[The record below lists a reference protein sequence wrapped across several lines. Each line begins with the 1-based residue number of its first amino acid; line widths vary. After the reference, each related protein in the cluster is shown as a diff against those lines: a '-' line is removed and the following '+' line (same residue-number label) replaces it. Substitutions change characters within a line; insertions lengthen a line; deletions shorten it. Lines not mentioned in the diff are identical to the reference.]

1 MYQKV
6 DFTLFQ
12 IFLILSDPKIAIWFN
27 QFVSS
32 EILYVGQ
39 DEIIWK
45 NLLFWELLNHQ
56 KKKSHLRPGVELY
69 GHFSS
74 QNSKHRWLESCAC
87 DNSRLLSINNTCHF
101 CFTGAVTYC
110 SKWLSTQ
117 GPACSPRLHFSSIP
131 NLKGPS
137 SIRPATIATRPWL
150 WVRRPH
156 RSSLPAARKPEVPA
170 RASVRYVGERGLCC
184 AGPWAPRGTAGSRAV
199 RKAWLSSAFLTHAP
213 QLRKSESRAVC
224 EGNE

>member
-56 KKKSHLRPGVELY
+56 KK
-69 GHFSS
+69 
-74 QNSKHRWLESCAC
+74 
-87 DNSRLLSINNTCHF
+87 
-101 CFTGAVTYC
+101 
-110 SKWLSTQ
+110 
-117 GPACSPRLHFSSIP
+117 
-131 NLKGPS
+131 NL
-137 SIRPATIATRPWL
+137 I
-150 WVRRPH
+150 
-156 RSSLPAARKPEVPA
+156 
-170 RASVRYVGERGLCC
+170 
-184 AGPWAPRGTAGSRAV
+184 
-199 RKAWLSSAFLTHAP
+199 
-213 QLRKSESRAVC
+213 
-224 EGNE
+224 